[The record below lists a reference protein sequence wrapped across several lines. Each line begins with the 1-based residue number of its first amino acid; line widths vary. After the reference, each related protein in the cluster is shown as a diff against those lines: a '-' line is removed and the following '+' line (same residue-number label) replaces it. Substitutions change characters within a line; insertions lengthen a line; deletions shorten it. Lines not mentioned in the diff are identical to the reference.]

1 MMISAPLISALEKDE
16 DFLHRVMRS
25 AENDPTLRLE
35 CVELN
40 RNCDGSNAS
49 KNSTTQIY
57 LRGYSPHHHKT
68 FHRTLL
74 IKRQP
79 ERLLRRHLQS
89 DPAFLNEAAVY
100 GCIIPTLRHMF
111 GGDQSLLPFA
121 HSLYVSGS
129 VIVLQDLTTEGYKSV
144 NRLQGLDL
152 QHSKVTMK
160 ALGRF
165 HASSLAMK
173 HIDKQ
178 QFQRMKSQIREVIFV
193 PESMSV
199 FSPSL
204 ENSLRMAVSSLKM
217 SSGAGQFVLGDAAH
231 KLQTLRGRTFY
242 TLQSLV
248 SPKES
253 LSVICHGDFWIN
265 NLVFHYSGKEDSC
278 VDDVKFVDVQVAR
291 YSSLAIDILHFLY
304 TSLEPNILRDYYDDL
319 LNEYYVSLSETLQ
332 RLAPS
337 AVVVSQEDIQ
347 NEIETHALYGLL
359 MGFLLLP
366 VVTAN
371 EDTNKVMAVQNNV
384 GVKLIN
390 NGTFT
395 PHYIKRV
402 RDIVLEYVDRGFI

>member
-1 MMISAPLISALEKDE
+1 MLFYCLCKKTYICTTSSDVYNTLI
-16 DFLHRVMRS
+16 
-25 AENDPTLRLE
+25 
-35 CVELN
+35 
-40 RNCDGSNAS
+40 
-49 KNSTTQIY
+49 IW
-57 LRGYSPHHHKT
+57 
-68 FHRTLL
+68 L
-74 IKRQP
+74 I
-79 ERLLRRHLQS
+79 
-89 DPAFLNEAAVY
+89 FI
-100 GCIIPTLRHMF
+100 C
-111 GGDQSLLPFA
+111 
-121 HSLYVSGS
+121 
-129 VIVLQDLTTEGYKSV
+129 IVLLKYIYILIEHVILFQ
-144 NRLQGLDL
+144 
-152 QHSKVTMK
+152 

-178 QFQRMKSQIREVIFV
+178 QFQRMKSQIHEVIFV

-217 SSGAGQFVLGDAAH
+217 SSGAGQFVVEDAAH

-248 SPKES
+248 SPKEP
-253 LSVICHGDFWIN
+253 LSVLCHGDFWIN
-265 NLVFHYSGKEDSC
+265 NLVFHYSDDEKSC
-278 VDDVKFVDVQVAR
+278 VDDVKFIDVQVAR
-291 YSSLAIDILHFLY
+291 YSSLAVDILHFLY

-319 LNEYYVSLSETLQ
+319 LNEYYMSLSETLQ

-337 AVVVSQEDIQ
+337 AVAISQEDIQ

-366 VVTAN
+366 AVTAN
-371 EDTNKVMAVQNNV
+371 EDANKVMAVQSNI

-395 PHYIKRV
+395 PHYIKKV
-402 RDIVLEYVDRGFI
+402 RDIVLEFVDRGFI

>member
-1 MMISAPLISALEKDE
+1 MISAPLISALEKDE

-25 AENDPTLRLE
+25 AENDPNLRLE
-35 CVELN
+35 CVELS
-40 RNCDGSNAS
+40 RSCDGSNSS
-49 KNSTTQIY
+49 KNSTTRIY

-68 FHRTLL
+68 FHRSLI
-74 IKRQP
+74 IKRQT

-100 GCIIPTLRHMF
+100 GCVIPTLRHMF
-111 GGDQSLLPFA
+111 SSDASLLPFA

-129 VIVLQDLTTEGYKSV
+129 VIVLQDLTPDGYKSV

-152 QHSKVTMK
+152 QHSKITMK

-165 HASSLAMK
+165 HACSLAMK
-173 HIDKQ
+173 HNDKQ
-178 QFQRMKSQIREVIFV
+178 QFHRMKSQIREVIFV
-193 PESMSV
+193 PESMPV

-217 SSGAGQFVLGDAAH
+217 SSGPGQVVVDDAAH

-248 SPKES
+248 SPKEPM
-253 LSVICHGDFWIN
+253 SVICHGDFWIN
-265 NLVFHYSGKEDSC
+265 NLVFHYTRSDENC
-278 VDDVKFVDVQVAR
+278 VDDVKFIDVQVAR

-304 TSLEPNILRDYYDDL
+304 TSLQPNILRDYYDDL
-319 LNEYYVSLSETLQ
+319 LNEYYVSLSKTLQ
-332 RLAPS
+332 QLAPS
-337 AVVVSQEDIQ
+337 APTVSQEDIQ

-366 VVTAN
+366 AITAT
-371 EDTNKVMAVQNNV
+371 EDINKVLAIQNNI
-384 GVKLIN
+384 GVKLTN

-395 PHYIKRV
+395 PHYIQRV
-402 RDIVLEYVDRGFI
+402 RDIVLEFVDRGFI